1 LPLNACGA
9 VVPCMNLFAYGT
21 LMFPEVWARAARE
34 ECASRSAELHGY
46 EARRLS
52 GVTFPG
58 LIEAPGIITPGLVYL
73 NVSPEAM
80 VRLDAYEDDFYDRIP
95 VTVELENGQTMEAQ
109 VYLIS
114 PEHRFMVLPERWQPP
129 Q

>member
-1 LPLNACGA
+1 
-9 VVPCMNLFAYGT
+9 MNLFTYGT

-34 ECASRSAELHGY
+34 ECVSRRAVLHGY

-52 GVTFPG
+52 GVAFPG
-58 LIEAPGIITPGLVYL
+58 LIEAPDVTTPGLLYL

-80 VRLDAYEDDFYDRIP
+80 ARLDTYEDDFYTRVP
-95 VTVELENGQTMEAQ
+95 VTVELENGETMTAQ
-109 VYLIS
+109 VYLMS
-114 PEHRFMVLPERWQPP
+114 PEYRLIVLPERWTPP